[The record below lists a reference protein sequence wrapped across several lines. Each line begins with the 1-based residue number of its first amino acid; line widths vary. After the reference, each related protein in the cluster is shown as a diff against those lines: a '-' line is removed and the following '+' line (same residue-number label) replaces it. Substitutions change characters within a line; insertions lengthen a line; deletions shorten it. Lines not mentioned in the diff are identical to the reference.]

1 MLKNN
6 LPLIGVVFLALV
18 LRFYQLGQNPPSLDW
33 DETAHGYN
41 AYSILKTG
49 RDEYGY
55 KFPLSFRS
63 FDDYKPPVYTYLVV
77 PSIAIFGLN
86 DFAVRFPSAFLG
98 VLAVLF
104 TYLMVKELFP
114 RPPSQ
119 LVNSLEIRNL
129 KLDIPTLA
137 ALMLAI
143 SPWHLQ
149 FSRVAF
155 ETNSAI
161 FWSVFGTFAFLKGIN
176 AKQIKIIFWITLA
189 SIAFGINLFMY
200 HNARVFIPIYAL
212 MLLYLFRKVLW
223 ENRVYL
229 ILPSVIAIIFSVILI
244 PIVFSISGQL
254 RFKGT
259 TIFADVSP
267 QYKASQLIAQD
278 EQSGQLSIGRI
289 FHNRRFVY
297 IPILVE
303 NYLSH
308 FRPDFLFLNADMD
321 RHHAPQIGLLYLWD
335 LPFLLLGLVLLLK
348 TWKQTR
354 SKFLLGWF
362 LIAPIPSSLAL
373 GAPASLRLI
382 LWMPL
387 LQIIVAMGTLRFWAW
402 SPSQRFCRLFQRIV
416 VIFFFLN
423 FIYVIHQL
431 FVHTP
436 VHSAEIWNY
445 SQKIAVQKLRS
456 IEDRYDRIIFT
467 RRYKQPYIYYL
478 FYNQI
483 DPTWYQAN
491 WKPGEIFRGVRVFDK
506 FEFRNIRWEEDKLL
520 KNTLL
525 IGSLKDFP
533 EDVSPIYDIHS
544 LDDIV
549 TLRFVEVNINTS
561 DVSLRE

>member
-1 MLKNN
+1 MYHASMRKF
-6 LPLIGVVFLALV
+6 FLQYWLLFAIIVLGGI
-18 LRFYQLGQNPPSLDW
+18 LRFYDLDKNPPALDV
-33 DETAHGYN
+33 DFAAYGYD

-49 RDEYGY
+49 ADQYGQP
-55 KFPLSFRS
+55 FPLVFRS
-63 FDDYKPPVYTYLVV
+63 LDSYPLALAVYSLL
-77 PSIAIFGLN
+77 PSIALFGLTE
-86 DFAVRFPSAFLG
+86 FAVRLPAVIFG
-98 VLAVLF
+98 VLLLPVTYWFIFLLTHQRKLALLATLF
-104 TYLMVKELFP
+104 LIL
-114 RPPSQ
+114 
-119 LVNSLEIRNL
+119 
-129 KLDIPTLA
+129 
-137 ALMLAI
+137 
-143 SPWHLQ
+143 SPWHIQYSREVSNHVFVPLLTTTSLALFLLSLRRPPLLLPAVFLNILPIYAYHGAIISPLI
-149 FSRVAF
+149 FSV
-155 ETNSAI
+155 
-161 FWSVFGTFAFLKGIN
+161 FAFLYRK
-176 AKQIKIIFWITLA
+176 KIKMTKWISLSLITAVLA
-189 SIAFGINLFMY
+189 
-200 HNARVFIPIYAL
+200 FIPL
-212 MLLYLFRKVLW
+212 VF
-223 ENRVYL
+223 L
-229 ILPSVIAIIFSVILI
+229 IFQGNATVRYNA
-244 PIVFSISGQL
+244 
-254 RFKGT
+254 T
-259 TIFADVSP
+259 TIFNPEVTLSDHIQWADDDLH
-267 QYKASQLIAQD
+267 SQPFTSLI
-278 EQSGQLSIGRI
+278 
-289 FHNRRFVY
+289 HNRRIVY
-297 IPILVE
+297 VKAWLQ
-303 NYLSH
+303 NYLVHWKFDYLFFDGISNRN
-308 FRPDFLFLNADMD
+308 FRIPDV
-321 RHHAPQIGLLYLWD
+321 GLLYLWD